1 MQLKK
6 VQINGFG
13 KLENV
18 KLELKDGLNL
28 ILGEN
33 ESGKSTL
40 TEFIKGI
47 FYGVN
52 RNKAGKDFSDFE
64 KYKPWQKG
72 NFSGKLS
79 YNLDGQEYTVYRE
92 FTRNHAEIYDKM
104 GADISNDFNKD
115 KSRGAEIGVAHL
127 GMDEDTF
134 DNSVFVRQKDIKV
147 NELSQNTMIQK
158 LTNIVQTGE
167 EEVSYENTIK
177 KLEKKLLDEIGT
189 ERTQNKPKNIVK
201 REIANLELTKSK
213 LQHNRVKQEEIESK
227 IKQVQDSKKKNEKEL
242 KDAIAI
248 FNIKN
253 KYEQI
258 IQEEKTK
265 FDLEKKVNETQKDKN
280 KKEKRKK
287 IIIDSILISLGAF
300 VLAIT
305 GILIDEIA
313 LAIFGVIT
321 GVVALIL
328 NAKFTYKEEI
338 LVEPENFDVIS
349 EESRKKA
356 NKELATLEEK
366 GIKKSLT
373 EKSISELKTIIA
385 NGEKEKNN
393 LTLEEHKLK
402 IEEEA
407 LNENLTTLS
416 EVEEELVYQKAKQD
430 ELLKE
435 EETIQLAIEK
445 LKEAYEELKE
455 EIIPDIEKDIRYTI
469 SKTTNGKYTNVK
481 YNDYDGLIIENEFG
495 QMVTVDKLSVGTIDQ
510 MYLGFRLAIADKYH
524 NIPILFDE
532 AFVFCD
538 DERLKNILKT
548 LSEIAEN
555 RQIILLSCSNRE
567 KILLDEMK
575 IQFNYIK
582 I

>member
-1 MQLKK
+1 MQLKN

-104 GADISNDFNKD
+104 GSDISNDFNKD

-265 FDLEKKVNETQKDKN
+265 FDLEKKVNETQKEKN

-300 VLAIT
+300 VLAIA

-416 EVEEELVYQKAKQD
+416 EVEEELFFQKAKQD

-481 YNDYDGLIIENEFG
+481 YNDYDGLVIENEFG

-555 RQIILLSCSNRE
+555 RQIIILSCSNRE